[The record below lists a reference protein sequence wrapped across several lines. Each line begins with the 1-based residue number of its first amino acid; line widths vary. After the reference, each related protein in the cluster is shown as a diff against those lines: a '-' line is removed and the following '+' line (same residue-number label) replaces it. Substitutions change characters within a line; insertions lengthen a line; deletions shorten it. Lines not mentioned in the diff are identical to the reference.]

1 MDYSEQIKKVAEDIK
16 KQGYNSI
23 CFWEP
28 ARNVSGGPLI
38 LHYFIKELL
47 ENTDL
52 KIYYVDYA
60 DGYLRQLL
68 NDENNAH
75 FIAYDPNTDTLPV
88 YEPVIVFCASTRV
101 IQLKN
106 MNPNSKVLL
115 WHWETVP
122 CAWEILLFFNKAKKL
137 HDLLRRKH
145 AMVFHDIAAWDS
157 VSQQFSMKFEQK
169 ILPIYTPIKNDDEN
183 IEYTSKI
190 VKKSRISIAWV
201 GRFAVD
207 KVNSIYNLIDNFASY
222 ESNLNKKLFLI
233 GDGIKR
239 KDIEAYCK
247 NNYPGLD
254 IEFLGVVPNEYL
266 SNVLRR
272 NCDILFAMGTSVLE
286 GAVAKIPSVIVPL
299 SQKQFNDKDFC
310 WLFESNGYCLGPLE
324 EQKNR
329 LGMKFSSFK
338 DIIDAVYSKGQKNI
352 LSQKCYQYYIDKHS
366 NLLEITLKM
375 LKFLSDTELTI
386 QDIKDCIKF
395 MPYNKIKSTQF
406 QCHRIPIWS
415 ITTFKNEK
423 IYKLFGLTIMILRWV
438 GNDKIFIPFGI
449 RPVLHSNVKPC
460 SNTT

>member
-1 MDYSEQIKKVAEDIK
+1 
-16 KQGYNSI
+16 
-23 CFWEP
+23 
-28 ARNVSGGPLI
+28 
-38 LHYFIKELL
+38 
-47 ENTDL
+47 
-52 KIYYVDYA
+52 
-60 DGYLRQLL
+60 
-68 NDENNAH
+68 
-75 FIAYDPNTDTLPV
+75 
-88 YEPVIVFCASTRV
+88 
-101 IQLKN
+101 

-190 VKKSRISIAWV
+190 VKKNRISIAWV

-272 NCDILFAMGTSVLE
+272 NCDILFAMGTSVFRRCCS
-286 GAVAKIPSVIVPL
+286 KNPFCNCTVI
-299 SQKQFNDKDFC
+299 
-310 WLFESNGYCLGPLE
+310 
-324 EQKNR
+324 
-329 LGMKFSSFK
+329 
-338 DIIDAVYSKGQKNI
+338 SK
-352 LSQKCYQYYIDKHS
+352 
-366 NLLEITLKM
+366 
-375 LKFLSDTELTI
+375 TI
-386 QDIKDCIKF
+386 
-395 MPYNKIKSTQF
+395 
-406 QCHRIPIWS
+406 
-415 ITTFKNEK
+415 
-423 IYKLFGLTIMILRWV
+423 
-438 GNDKIFIPFGI
+438 
-449 RPVLHSNVKPC
+449 
-460 SNTT
+460 